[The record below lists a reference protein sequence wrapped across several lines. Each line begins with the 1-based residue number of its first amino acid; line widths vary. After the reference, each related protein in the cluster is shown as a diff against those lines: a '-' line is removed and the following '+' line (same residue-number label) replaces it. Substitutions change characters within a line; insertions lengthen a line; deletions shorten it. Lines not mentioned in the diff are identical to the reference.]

1 MDDHQDADYEEKIE
15 KMITLTVAGA
25 KGIVPL
31 GQVALPL
38 AQIANGKLAP
48 AEVRDFARTLAR
60 ILKGERDPI
69 TLVEAL
75 SSEFAELVWE
85 TLAQIEA
92 PLLDIDV
99 EYREDVSFEML
110 VEKVAEACTGEV
122 MLWQQLW
129 NFTEELSADERV
141 PSDVRALGRVLKKIL
156 AGERQTHVLAELSP
170 EHCWAVEQL
179 LNWLNEQSTE
189 PGLGQ
194 SQSIAGDD

>member
-1 MDDHQDADYEEKIE
+1 MDEHQDADQAEKIE
-15 KMITLTVAGA
+15 KMIALTVAGA
-25 KGIVPL
+25 KGIAPL

-48 AEVRDFARTLAR
+48 PEVRDFARVLSR

-75 SSEFAELVWE
+75 TPEFAEFVWE

-92 PLLDIDV
+92 PLPDIAAED
-99 EYREDVSFEML
+99 REEVSFETL

-141 PSDVRALGRVLKKIL
+141 PADVRALGRVLKKIL
-156 AGERQTHVLAELSP
+156 AGERQTHVLTELSP
-170 EHCWAVEQL
+170 EHRWAVEQL

-189 PGLGQ
+189 PGRGHQ
-194 SQSIAGDD
+194 SAGDD

>member
-1 MDDHQDADYEEKIE
+1 MDDHQDADQAEKIE

-25 KGIVPL
+25 KGIVPQ

-48 AEVRDFARTLAR
+48 AEARDFARTLLR

-75 SSEFAELVWE
+75 TPEFAELVWE

-92 PLLDIDV
+92 PLPDIDTA
-99 EYREDVSFEML
+99 YREEVSFETL
-110 VEKVAEACTGEV
+110 VERVAEACTGEV
-122 MLWQQLW
+122 MLWQHLW
-129 NFTEELSADERV
+129 NFTGELSADERV
-141 PSDVRALGRVLKKIL
+141 PPDVRALGRVLKKIL

-170 EHCWAVEQL
+170 EHRWAVEQL

-194 SQSIAGDD
+194 SQSTGVD

>member
-1 MDDHQDADYEEKIE
+1 MDDHQDADQAEKIE
-15 KMITLTVAGA
+15 KMVTLTVAGA

-48 AEVRDFARTLAR
+48 AEVRDFARTLSR

-75 SSEFAELVWE
+75 TPEFAELVWE

-92 PLLDIDV
+92 PLPDIDV
-99 EYREDVSFEML
+99 EYRKDVSFETL

-141 PSDVRALGRVLKKIL
+141 PPDVRALGRVLKKIL

-170 EHCWAVEQL
+170 EHRWAVEQL

-189 PGLGQ
+189 PGLGPGW
-194 SQSIAGDD
+194 AGGDD